1 MSKKLIF
8 SGVMMLVL
16 LASCGAK
23 DEIVSTQTTNVV
35 EEVSVGQVDEPLVLS
50 QGFVEYDASYIGETE
65 NTVLFFHQE
74 SCSTCKTTEA
84 NLIESWVSD
93 GLTVLKVDFDDPA
106 NNELRQKYG
115 VTIKHTFVQVDA
127 DGNEIKT
134 WNGSLDL
141 ADIESELVSD
151 SEAQEEVET
160 TTASDEAIEGA
171 ISETTELAGVYA
183 EYDSSLLGQN
193 DTTVLAF
200 FADWCPS
207 CVAADSAISGEEVPD
222 GLSILKVDFDN
233 STDLRQEYGV
243 TTQHTFIQVDADGN
257 LIKKWVGGTTAEDIL
272 ERTQ

>member
-151 SEAQEEVET
+151 IEAQEEVET